1 MSSLL
6 NHDTIRLEEI
16 HTENCVYSVKLSFNN
31 TGHLLGLPITVSE
44 APEAPTIRLAP
55 IEGCINGGRLARAR
69 ARKLLHLTT
78 SAEPQYP

>member
-6 NHDTIRLEEI
+6 NRDTIRLEEI
-16 HTENCVYSVKLSFNN
+16 HTESCIYSVKLGFN
-31 TGHLLGLPITVSE
+31 TGHLLSSPMTVSE

-69 ARKLLHLTT
+69 AGYCCTLAT